1 MKSDVIVVGAGPAGA
16 SAAYFLAE
24 AGIDVL
30 LVDRDVFPRQKVCGD
45 GLASRALLMLERM
58 GLGDW
63 LSGFPEP
70 EVMLFSSP
78 NGEAVRI
85 RTERREGFSY
95 GRVVPRLKLD
105 EAVVER
111 AVGAGARLL
120 EGAKVTNLEQWKGG
134 LHLEGERNGSTSSPQ
149 VGSIN
154 SPQVGSTSSP
164 QDGQIVHLDARLAIV
179 ADGGQA
185 SLTRRLG
192 LIRRPPDLV
201 AVRAYFEGDVGP
213 ETRPEI
219 HVERVI
225 MPGYN
230 WIFPMGGGRAN
241 VGAGTLVSTVKEGS
255 LSLARVM
262 RQFVANSPYARERLR
277 LAEMVSPVQGHPLRT
292 DLRGTRPYG
301 ERVLVAGE
309 AAGLVNPLS
318 GEGIAYALES
328 GEMAATHARRA
339 LESGDFSEAAL
350 SAYGRALDRRYGADH
365 QAARFLRILFKH
377 PWLLNRLVKRMQ
389 QDPDFALIFGL
400 VVIGVES
407 PRTILSPRFLSR
419 LLL

>member
-1 MKSDVIVVGAGPAGA
+1 LKSDVIVVGAGPAGA

-30 LVDRDVFPRQKVCGD
+30 LVDREVFPRQKVCGD
-45 GLASRALLMLERM
+45 GLASRALVILERM

-85 RTERREGFSY
+85 RPERREGFSY
-95 GRVVPRLKLD
+95 GRVIPRLKLD

-120 EGAKVTNLEQWKGG
+120 DGAKVTNLEQWKGG

-149 VGSIN
+149 VGSK
-154 SPQVGSTSSP
+154 SSP

-219 HVERVI
+219 HVERTI

-241 VGAGTLVSTVKEGS
+241 VGTGTLVSTVKEGS
-255 LSLARVM
+255 LSLAKVM

-301 ERVLVAGE
+301 QRVLVAGE

-339 LESGDFSEAAL
+339 LESGDFSEAAF
-350 SAYGRALDRRYGADH
+350 SAYSRALDRRYGADH
-365 QAARFLRILFKH
+365 QAARFLRIFFKY

-389 QDPDFALIFGL
+389 QDPDFALTFGL

-407 PRTILSPRFLSR
+407 PRTVLSPRFLSR

>member
-1 MKSDVIVVGAGPAGA
+1 MRKGLLKSDVVVVGAGPAGA
-16 SAAYFLAE
+16 SAAYSLAR

-30 LVDRDVFPRQKVCGD
+30 LVDREVFPREKVCGD
-45 GLASRALLMLERM
+45 GLASRALAVLERM

-63 LSGFPEP
+63 LRGFPEP
-70 EVMLFSSP
+70 ELVLFSSP
-78 NGEAVRI
+78 NGQAVRI
-85 RTERREGFSY
+85 RPERRDGVSY
-95 GRVVPRLKLD
+95 GRVIPRLRLD

-111 AVGAGARLL
+111 AVAAGARLL
-120 EGAKVTNLEQWKGG
+120 DGTKVTSLEQQKGG
-134 LHLEGERNGSTSSPQ
+134 LHLRGERNGSTSSPQ
-149 VGSIN
+149 G
-154 SPQVGSTSSP
+154 
-164 QDGQIVHLDARLAIV
+164 GQIIHLNARLAIA

-185 SLTRRLG
+185 SFTRRLG
-192 LIRRPPDLV
+192 LIGRPPDLV
-201 AVRAYFEGDVGP
+201 AVRAYFEGDVGS

-225 MPGYN
+225 MPGYS

-241 VGAGTLVSTVKEGS
+241 VGTGTLVSTVKEGR
-255 LSLARVM
+255 LSLAKVM
-262 RQFVANSPYARERLR
+262 RQFVASNPYARERLR
-277 LAEMVSPVQGHPLRT
+277 LAEMVSAVQGHPLRT

-301 ERVLVAGE
+301 HRVLVAGE

-350 SAYGRALDRRYGADH
+350 SAYSRALHRRYGADH
-365 QAARFLRILFKH
+365 QAARFLRIFFKY
-377 PWLLNRLVKRMQ
+377 PWLLNRLVRRMQ
-389 QDPDFALIFGL
+389 QDPDFALAFGL
-400 VVIGVES
+400 VVIGVE
-407 PRTILSPRFLSR
+407 PPKTVLSPHFLSR

>member
-1 MKSDVIVVGAGPAGA
+1 MKGDVIVVGAGPAGA
-16 SAAYFLAE
+16 SAAYFLAG
-24 AGIDVL
+24 AGVDVL
-30 LVDRDVFPRQKVCGD
+30 LVDQEVFPREKVCGD
-45 GLASRALLMLERM
+45 GLASRALAVLERM

-63 LSGFPEP
+63 LRGFPEP

-85 RTERREGFSY
+85 QPERPEGFSY
-95 GRVVPRLKLD
+95 GRVIPRISLD

-111 AVGAGARLL
+111 AAVAGARLL
-120 EGAKVTNLEQWKGG
+120 EGAKIASLEQWKDG
-134 LHLEGERNGSTSSPQ
+134 LRLRGERNGQT
-149 VGSIN
+149 VY
-154 SPQVGSTSSP
+154 
-164 QDGQIVHLDARLAIV
+164 LDAQLAIA

-192 LIRRPPDLV
+192 LIQRPPDLV

-213 ETRPEI
+213 ENRPEI

-225 MPGYN
+225 MPGYD
-230 WIFPMGGGRAN
+230 WIFPMGGGRVN
-241 VGAGTLVSTVKEGS
+241 VGTGTLVSTVKEGS
-255 LSLARVM
+255 LSLAKVM
-262 RQFVANSPYARERLR
+262 RQFVANNPYARERLR

-301 ERVLVAGE
+301 QRVLVAGE

-328 GEMAATHARRA
+328 GEMAATHARCA

-350 SAYGRALDRRYGADH
+350 SAYGRALRRRYGADH
-365 QAARFLRILFKH
+365 RVARFLRIFFKY
-377 PWLLNRLVKRMQ
+377 PWLLNRLVRRMQ
-389 QDPDFALIFGL
+389 QDSDFALTFGL

-407 PRTILSPRFLSR
+407 PRTVLSPRFLSR
-419 LLL
+419 LFL

>member
-16 SAAYFLAE
+16 SAAYLLAG

-30 LVDRDVFPRQKVCGD
+30 LVDREVFPREKVCGD
-45 GLASRALLMLERM
+45 GLASRALVVLERM

-63 LSGFPEP
+63 LRGFPEP

-85 RTERREGFSY
+85 QPERPEGFSY
-95 GRVVPRLKLD
+95 GRVIPRISLD

-111 AVGAGARLL
+111 AAVAGARLL
-120 EGAKVTNLEQWKGG
+120 EGAKITSLEQWKDG
-134 LHLEGERNGSTSSPQ
+134 LRLRGERNGQT
-149 VGSIN
+149 VY
-154 SPQVGSTSSP
+154 
-164 QDGQIVHLDARLAIV
+164 LDAQLAIA

-185 SLTRRLG
+185 SLTQRLG

-213 ETRPEI
+213 ENRPEI
-219 HVERVI
+219 HFERVI
-225 MPGYN
+225 MPGYD
-230 WIFPMGGGRAN
+230 WIFPLGGGRVN
-241 VGAGTLVSTVKEGS
+241 VGTGTLVSTVKEGS
-255 LSLARVM
+255 LSLAKVM
-262 RQFVANSPYARERLR
+262 RQFVANNPYARERLR

-301 ERVLVAGE
+301 QRVLVAGE

-328 GEMAATHARRA
+328 GEMAATHARCA

-350 SAYGRALDRRYGADH
+350 SAYGQALHRRYGADH
-365 QAARFLRILFKH
+365 RVARFVRIFFKY
-377 PWLLNRLVKRMQ
+377 PWLLNRLVRRMQ
-389 QDPDFALIFGL
+389 QDSDFALTFGL

-407 PRTILSPRFLSR
+407 PRTVLSPRFLSR
-419 LLL
+419 LFL

>member
-1 MKSDVIVVGAGPAGA
+1 LLKSDVIVVGAGPAGA
-16 SAAYFLAE
+16 SAAYFLAR
-24 AGIDVL
+24 AGIHVL
-30 LVDRDVFPRQKVCGD
+30 LVDREVFPREKVCGD
-45 GLASRALLMLERM
+45 GLAARALVVLERM

-63 LSGFPEP
+63 LRGFPEP

-85 RTERREGFSY
+85 QLERPEGFSY
-95 GRVVPRLKLD
+95 GRVIPRISLD

-111 AVGAGARLL
+111 AVAAGARLL
-120 EGAKVTNLEQWKGG
+120 DGTKITSLEQRQGG
-134 LHLEGERNGSTSSPQ
+134 LHLRGQRNGQ
-149 VGSIN
+149 V
-154 SPQVGSTSSP
+154 
-164 QDGQIVHLDARLAIV
+164 VHLDAQLAIA

-185 SLTRRLG
+185 SFTRRLG

-201 AVRAYFEGDVGP
+201 AVRAYFEGDAGP
-213 ETRPEI
+213 ENRPEI

-225 MPGYN
+225 MPGYD
-230 WIFPMGGGRAN
+230 WIFPMGGGRVN
-241 VGAGTLVSTVKEGS
+241 VGTGTLVSTVKEGS

-262 RQFVANSPYARERLR
+262 RQFVANNPYARERLR
-277 LAEMVSPVQGHPLRT
+277 LAEMASPVQGHPLRT
-292 DLRGTRPYG
+292 DLRGTRPYSQ
-301 ERVLVAGE
+301 RVLVAGE

-350 SAYGRALDRRYGADH
+350 SPYGRALHRRYGADH
-365 QAARFLRILFKH
+365 QAARFLRIFFKY
-377 PWLLNRLVKRMQ
+377 PWLLNRLVRRMQ
-389 QDPDFALIFGL
+389 QDPDFALTFGL

-407 PRTILSPRFLSR
+407 PGTVLSLRFLSK
-419 LLL
+419 LFL

>member
-1 MKSDVIVVGAGPAGA
+1 LKSDVTVVGAGPAGA
-16 SAAYFLAE
+16 SAAYFLAG

-30 LVDRDVFPRQKVCGD
+30 LVDREVFPREKVCGD
-45 GLASRALLMLERM
+45 GLASRALAVLERM

-63 LSGFPEP
+63 LRGFPEP

-78 NGEAVRI
+78 NSEAVHI
-85 RTERREGFSY
+85 RLESLEGFSY

-111 AVGAGARLL
+111 AVVAGAQLL
-120 EGAKVTNLEQWKGG
+120 DGTKVTSLEQRKGG
-134 LHLEGERNGSTSSPQ
+134 LHLRGERNG
-149 VGSIN
+149 
-154 SPQVGSTSSP
+154 
-164 QDGQIVHLDARLAIV
+164 QIIHLDARLAIA

-185 SLTRRLG
+185 SFTRRLG
-192 LIRRPPDLV
+192 LIRRPPDGV

-213 ETRPEI
+213 EIQMEF

-225 MPGYN
+225 MPGYT

-241 VGAGTLVSTVKEGS
+241 VGTGTLVSAVKEGS
-255 LSLARVM
+255 LSLTKVM
-262 RQFVANSPYARERLR
+262 RQFVANNPYARERLR
-277 LAEMVSPVQGHPLRT
+277 SAEMVSPVQGHPLRT

-301 ERVLVAGE
+301 QGVLVAGE

-318 GEGIAYALES
+318 GEGIGYALES

-339 LESGDFSEAAL
+339 LESGDFSEATL
-350 SAYGRALDRRYGADH
+350 SAYGRALHHRYGADH
-365 QAARFLRILFKH
+365 QAARFLRIFFKH
-377 PWLLNRLVKRMQ
+377 SWLLNRLVRRMQ
-389 QDPDFALIFGL
+389 QDPDLALAFGL
-400 VVIGVES
+400 VLIGVEP

>member
-1 MKSDVIVVGAGPAGA
+1 LKSDVIVVGAGPAGA
-16 SAAYFLAE
+16 SAAYFLAG

-30 LVDRDVFPRQKVCGD
+30 LVDREVFPREKVCGD
-45 GLASRALLMLERM
+45 GLASRALTVLERM

-63 LSGFPEP
+63 LRGFPEP

-78 NGEAVRI
+78 SGEAVRI
-85 RTERREGFSY
+85 RPERPEGFSY
-95 GRVVPRLKLD
+95 GRVIPRLRLD
-105 EAVVER
+105 AAVVER
-111 AVGAGARLL
+111 AVVAGARLL
-120 EGAKVTNLEQWKGG
+120 DGTKVTSLEQGEGG
-134 LHLEGERNGSTSSPQ
+134 LHLRGKRN
-149 VGSIN
+149 
-154 SPQVGSTSSP
+154 
-164 QDGQIVHLDARLAIV
+164 GQIVHLDARLAIA

-185 SLTRRLG
+185 SFTRRLG

-213 ETRPEI
+213 ETRPEF
-219 HVERVI
+219 HVERVT

-230 WIFPMGGGRAN
+230 WIFPVGKGRAN
-241 VGAGTLVSTVKEGS
+241 VGTGTLVSTVKEES
-255 LSLARVM
+255 LNLAKVM
-262 RQFVANSPYARERLR
+262 RQFVADNPYARERLR

-301 ERVLVAGE
+301 QRVLVAGE

-328 GEMAATHARRA
+328 GEVAATHARRA

-350 SAYGRALDRRYGADH
+350 SAYGRALHRRYGADH
-365 QAARFLRILFKH
+365 QAARFLRIFFKY
-377 PWLLNRLVKRMQ
+377 PWLLNRLVRRMQ
-389 QDPDFALIFGL
+389 QDPDFALTFGL

-407 PRTILSPRFLSR
+407 PRTVFSPRFLSR
-419 LLL
+419 LFL

>member
-1 MKSDVIVVGAGPAGA
+1 LKSDVIVVGAGPAGA
-16 SAAYFLAE
+16 SAAYFLAG

-30 LVDRDVFPRQKVCGD
+30 LVDREVFPREKVCGD
-45 GLASRALLMLERM
+45 GLASRALAVLERM

-63 LSGFPEP
+63 LRGFPEP

-78 NGEAVRI
+78 NGAAARI
-85 RTERREGFSY
+85 RPERPEGFSY
-95 GRVVPRLKLD
+95 GRVIPRLRLD

-111 AVGAGARLL
+111 AVVAGARLL
-120 EGAKVTNLEQWKGG
+120 DGTKVTNLEQWKGG
-134 LHLEGERNGSTSSPQ
+134 LHLRGERNGSTSSPQ
-149 VGSIN
+149 G
-154 SPQVGSTSSP
+154 
-164 QDGQIVHLDARLAIV
+164 GQIVHLDARLAIA

-192 LIRRPPDLV
+192 LVRRPPDLV

-213 ETRPEI
+213 ETRPEF

-230 WIFPMGGGRAN
+230 WIFPMGEGRAN
-241 VGAGTLVSTVKEGS
+241 VGTGTLVSTVKEGR
-255 LSLARVM
+255 LSLAKVM
-262 RQFVANSPYARERLR
+262 RQFVANNLYARERLR

-292 DLRGTRPYG
+292 DLRGTQPYG
-301 ERVLVAGE
+301 QRVLVAGE

-339 LESGDFSEAAL
+339 LENGDFSETTL
-350 SAYGRALDRRYGADH
+350 SAYGRALHRRYGADH
-365 QAARFLRILFKH
+365 QAARFLRIFFKH
-377 PWLLNRLVKRMQ
+377 PWLLNRLVRRMQ
-389 QDPDFALIFGL
+389 QDPDFALTFGL

-407 PRTILSPRFLSR
+407 PRTVLSPRFLSR
-419 LLL
+419 LFL

>member
-16 SAAYFLAE
+16 SAAYFLAG

-30 LVDRDVFPRQKVCGD
+30 LVDREVFPREKVCGD
-45 GLASRALLMLERM
+45 GLASRALVMLERM
-58 GLGDW
+58 GLGNW
-63 LSGFPEP
+63 LRGFPEP

-85 RTERREGFSY
+85 RPERREGLSY
-95 GRVVPRLKLD
+95 GRVIPRLRLD
-105 EAVVER
+105 EALVER
-111 AVGAGARLL
+111 AVVAGARLL
-120 EGAKVTNLEQWKGG
+120 DGTKVTSLEQRKEG
-134 LHLEGERNGSTSSPQ
+134 LHLRGEGN
-149 VGSIN
+149 
-154 SPQVGSTSSP
+154 
-164 QDGQIVHLDARLAIV
+164 GQIVHLDARLAIA
-179 ADGGQA
+179 ADGGQT
-185 SLTRRLG
+185 SFTRRLG
-192 LIRRPPDLV
+192 LLRQPPDLV

-219 HVERVI
+219 HVEPVI

-230 WIFPMGGGRAN
+230 WIFSMGGGQAN
-241 VGAGTLVSTVKEGS
+241 VGTGTLVSAVKDGS
-255 LSLARVM
+255 LSLAKVM
-262 RQFVANSPYARERLR
+262 RQFVANNPYARERLR

-301 ERVLVAGE
+301 QWVLVAGE

-350 SAYGRALDRRYGADH
+350 SAYGRALHRRYGADH
-365 QAARFLRILFKH
+365 QVARFLRIFFKH
-377 PWLLNRLVKRMQ
+377 PWLLNRLVRRMQ
-389 QDPDFALIFGL
+389 QDPDFALAFGL

-407 PRTILSPRFLSR
+407 PRTVLSPRFLSE
-419 LLL
+419 LFL

>member
-30 LVDRDVFPRQKVCGD
+30 LVDQEVFPRQKVCGD
-45 GLASRALLMLERM
+45 GLASRALTMLERM
-58 GLGDW
+58 GLGAW
-63 LSGFPEP
+63 LRGFPEP

-85 RTERREGFSY
+85 QPERPEGFSY
-95 GRVVPRLKLD
+95 GRVVPRLRLD

-111 AVGAGARLL
+111 AVVAGARFLD
-120 EGAKVTNLEQWKGG
+120 GIKVTSLEQQRGG
-134 LHLEGERNGSTSSPQ
+134 LHLRGERNGSSSPQ
-149 VGSIN
+149 G
-154 SPQVGSTSSP
+154 GR
-164 QDGQIVHLDARLAIV
+164 IVHLEAPLAIA

-185 SLTRRLG
+185 SFTRRLG

-225 MPGYN
+225 MPGYS
-230 WIFPMGGGRAN
+230 WIFPTGEGRAN
-241 VGAGTLVSTVKEGS
+241 VGTGTRASTVKKGS

-262 RQFVANSPYARERLR
+262 QRFVANNPYARERLR

-301 ERVLVAGE
+301 QRVLVAGE

-350 SAYGRALDRRYGADH
+350 STYGRALRRRYGADH
-365 QAARFLRILFKH
+365 QVARFLRIFFKH
-377 PWLLNRLVKRMQ
+377 PWLLNRLVRRMQ
-389 QDPDFALIFGL
+389 QDPDFALTFGL

-407 PRTILSPRFLSR
+407 PRTVLSPRFLSR
-419 LLL
+419 LFL

>member
-16 SAAYFLAE
+16 SAAYFLAG

-30 LVDRDVFPRQKVCGD
+30 LVDQEVFPREKVCGD
-45 GLASRALLMLERM
+45 GLASRALTVLERM

-63 LSGFPEP
+63 LRGFPEP

-85 RTERREGFSY
+85 RPNRQDDFCY
-95 GRVVPRLKLD
+95 GRVIPRLRLD

-111 AVGAGARLL
+111 AMVAGARFLD
-120 EGAKVTNLEQWKGG
+120 GTKVTSLEQWSGG
-134 LHLEGERNGSTSSPQ
+134 LRLRGERNGSTSSPQ
-149 VGSIN
+149 G
-154 SPQVGSTSSP
+154 
-164 QDGQIVHLDARLAIV
+164 GQAVQLDARLAIAAV
-179 ADGGQA
+179 GGQA
-185 SLTRRLG
+185 RLTRRLG

-213 ETRPEI
+213 ETRPEL

-241 VGAGTLVSTVKEGS
+241 VGTGTLVSTVREGG
-255 LSLARVM
+255 LSLAKVM
-262 RQFVANSPYARERLR
+262 RQFAANNPYARERLQS
-277 LAEMVSPVQGHPLRT
+277 AEMVSPVRGHPLRT

-301 ERVLVAGE
+301 QRVLVAGE

-328 GEMAATHARRA
+328 GEMAAIYAKRA
-339 LESGDFSEAAL
+339 LESDDFSEAAL
-350 SAYGRALDRRYGADH
+350 STYGRALHRRYGADH
-365 QAARFLRILFKH
+365 LAARFLRIFFKH
-377 PWLLNRLVKRMQ
+377 PWLLNRLVRRMQ
-389 QDPDFALIFGL
+389 QDPDFALTFGL

-407 PRTILSPRFLSR
+407 PRTILSPSFLSR
-419 LLL
+419 LFL

>member
-16 SAAYFLAE
+16 SAAYFLAG

-30 LVDRDVFPRQKVCGD
+30 LVDREVFPREKVCGD
-45 GLASRALLMLERM
+45 GLASRALVVLERM

-63 LSGFPEP
+63 LRGFPEP

-85 RTERREGFSY
+85 QPERPEGFSY
-95 GRVVPRLKLD
+95 GRVIPRISLD

-111 AVGAGARLL
+111 AAVAGARLL
-120 EGAKVTNLEQWKGG
+120 EGAKIASLEQWKDG
-134 LHLEGERNGSTSSPQ
+134 LRLRGERNGQT
-149 VGSIN
+149 VY
-154 SPQVGSTSSP
+154 
-164 QDGQIVHLDARLAIV
+164 LDAQLAIA

-192 LIRRPPDLV
+192 LIQRPPDLV

-213 ETRPEI
+213 ENRPEI

-225 MPGYN
+225 MPGYD
-230 WIFPMGGGRAN
+230 WIFPMGGGRVN
-241 VGAGTLVSTVKEGS
+241 VGTGTLVSTVKEGS
-255 LSLARVM
+255 LSLAKVM
-262 RQFVANSPYARERLR
+262 RQFVANNPYARERLR

-301 ERVLVAGE
+301 QRVLVAGE

-328 GEMAATHARRA
+328 GEMAATHARCA

-350 SAYGRALDRRYGADH
+350 SAYGRALRRRYGADH
-365 QAARFLRILFKH
+365 RVARFLRIFFKY
-377 PWLLNRLVKRMQ
+377 PWLLNRLVRRMQ
-389 QDPDFALIFGL
+389 QDSDFALTFGL

-407 PRTILSPRFLSR
+407 PRTVLSPRFLSR
-419 LLL
+419 LFL

>member
-16 SAAYFLAE
+16 SAAYFLAG

-30 LVDRDVFPRQKVCGD
+30 LVDREVLPREKVCGD
-45 GLASRALLMLERM
+45 GLASRALVMLERM
-58 GLGDW
+58 GLGNW
-63 LSGFPEP
+63 LRGFPEP

-85 RTERREGFSY
+85 RPERREGLSY
-95 GRVVPRLKLD
+95 GRVIPRLRLD
-105 EAVVER
+105 EALVER
-111 AVGAGARLL
+111 AVVAGARLL
-120 EGAKVTNLEQWKGG
+120 DGTKVTSLEQRKEG
-134 LHLEGERNGSTSSPQ
+134 LHLRGEGN
-149 VGSIN
+149 
-154 SPQVGSTSSP
+154 
-164 QDGQIVHLDARLAIV
+164 GQIVHLDARLAIA

-185 SLTRRLG
+185 SFTRRLG
-192 LIRRPPDLV
+192 LLRQPPDLV

-219 HVERVI
+219 HVEPVI
-225 MPGYN
+225 MPSYN

-241 VGAGTLVSTVKEGS
+241 VGTGTLVSAVKDGS
-255 LSLARVM
+255 LSLAKVM
-262 RQFVANSPYARERLR
+262 RQFVANNPYARERLR

-301 ERVLVAGE
+301 QRVLVAGE

-350 SAYGRALDRRYGADH
+350 SAYGRALHRRYGADH
-365 QAARFLRILFKH
+365 QVARFLRIFFKH
-377 PWLLNRLVKRMQ
+377 PWLLNRLVRRMQ
-389 QDPDFALIFGL
+389 QDPDFALAFGL

-407 PRTILSPRFLSR
+407 PRTVLSPRFLSE
-419 LLL
+419 LFL

>member
-1 MKSDVIVVGAGPAGA
+1 MKGDVIVVGAGPAGA
-16 SAAYFLAE
+16 SAAYFLAG
-24 AGIDVL
+24 AGVDVL
-30 LVDRDVFPRQKVCGD
+30 LVDQEVFPREKVCGD
-45 GLASRALLMLERM
+45 GLASRALAVLERM

-63 LSGFPEP
+63 LRGFPEP

-85 RTERREGFSY
+85 QPERPEGFSY
-95 GRVVPRLKLD
+95 GRVIPRISLD

-111 AVGAGARLL
+111 ATVAGARLL
-120 EGAKVTNLEQWKGG
+120 EGAKITSLEQWKDG
-134 LHLEGERNGSTSSPQ
+134 LRLRGERNGQTLY
-149 VGSIN
+149 
-154 SPQVGSTSSP
+154 
-164 QDGQIVHLDARLAIV
+164 LDAQLAIA

-185 SLTRRLG
+185 SLTRHLG
-192 LIRRPPDLV
+192 LIQRPPDLV

-213 ETRPEI
+213 ENRPEI

-225 MPGYN
+225 MPGYD
-230 WIFPMGGGRAN
+230 WIFPMGGGRVN
-241 VGAGTLVSTVKEGS
+241 VGTGTLVSTVKEGS
-255 LSLARVM
+255 LSLAKVM
-262 RQFVANSPYARERLR
+262 RQFVANNPYARERLR

-301 ERVLVAGE
+301 QRVLVAGE

-328 GEMAATHARRA
+328 GEMAATHARCA

-350 SAYGRALDRRYGADH
+350 SAYGQALHRRYGADH
-365 QAARFLRILFKH
+365 RVARFLRIFFKY
-377 PWLLNRLVKRMQ
+377 PWLLNRLVRRMQ
-389 QDPDFALIFGL
+389 QDSDFALTFGL

-407 PRTILSPRFLSR
+407 PRTVLSPRFLSR
-419 LLL
+419 LFL

>member
-1 MKSDVIVVGAGPAGA
+1 MKGDVIVVGAGPAGA
-16 SAAYFLAE
+16 SAAYFLAG
-24 AGIDVL
+24 AGVDVL
-30 LVDRDVFPRQKVCGD
+30 LVDQEVFPREKVCGD
-45 GLASRALLMLERM
+45 GLASRALVVLERM

-63 LSGFPEP
+63 LRGFPEP

-85 RTERREGFSY
+85 QPERPEGFSY
-95 GRVVPRLKLD
+95 GRVIPRISLD

-111 AVGAGARLL
+111 AAGAGARLL
-120 EGAKVTNLEQWKGG
+120 EGAKITSLERWKDG
-134 LHLEGERNGSTSSPQ
+134 LRLRGERNGQTLY
-149 VGSIN
+149 
-154 SPQVGSTSSP
+154 
-164 QDGQIVHLDARLAIV
+164 LDAQLAIA

-185 SLTRRLG
+185 SLTRHLG
-192 LIRRPPDLV
+192 LIQRPPDLV

-213 ETRPEI
+213 ENRPEI

-225 MPGYN
+225 MPGYD
-230 WIFPMGGGRAN
+230 WIFPMGGGRVN
-241 VGAGTLVSTVKEGS
+241 VGTGTLVSTVKEGS
-255 LSLARVM
+255 LSLAKVM
-262 RQFVANSPYARERLR
+262 RQFVANNPYARERLR

-301 ERVLVAGE
+301 QRVLVAGE

-328 GEMAATHARRA
+328 GEMAATHARCA

-350 SAYGRALDRRYGADH
+350 SAYGQALHRRYGADH
-365 QAARFLRILFKH
+365 RVARFLRIFFKY
-377 PWLLNRLVKRMQ
+377 PWLLNRLVRRMQ
-389 QDPDFALIFGL
+389 QDSDFALTFGL

-407 PRTILSPRFLSR
+407 PRTVLSPRFLSR
-419 LLL
+419 LFL

>member
-16 SAAYFLAE
+16 SAAYFLAG

-30 LVDRDVFPRQKVCGD
+30 LVDREVFPRQKVCGD
-45 GLASRALLMLERM
+45 GLASRALVVLERM

-63 LSGFPEP
+63 LKGFPEP

-85 RTERREGFSY
+85 RPDRRDGFCY
-95 GRVVPRLKLD
+95 GRGIPRLRLD
-105 EAVVER
+105 EAIVER
-111 AVGAGARLL
+111 AVMAGAPLL
-120 EGAKVTNLEQWKGG
+120 DGTKVTSLEQQKGG
-134 LHLEGERNGSTSSPQ
+134 LYLRGERNG
-149 VGSIN
+149 
-154 SPQVGSTSSP
+154 
-164 QDGQIVHLDARLAIV
+164 QIVRLDTRLVIA

-185 SLTRRLG
+185 SFTRRLG
-192 LIRRPPDLV
+192 LIHQPPDLV

-213 ETRPEI
+213 QNRPEI
-219 HVERVI
+219 HLEQAI

-230 WIFPMGGGRAN
+230 WIFPLGGGRAN
-241 VGAGTLVSTVKEGS
+241 VGTGTLVSTVKEGS
-255 LSLARVM
+255 LSLAKMM
-262 RQFVANSPYARERLR
+262 RQFATSNPYARERLR

-292 DLRGTRPYG
+292 DLRGTRAYDQ
-301 ERVLVAGE
+301 RVLVAGE

-350 SAYGRALDRRYGADH
+350 SAYSRALHRRYGADH
-365 QAARFLRILFKH
+365 QAARFLRIFFKY
-377 PWLLNRLVKRMQ
+377 PWLLNRLVRRMQ
-389 QDPDFALIFGL
+389 QDPDFALTFGL

-407 PRTILSPRFLSR
+407 PRTVLSPRFLSR
-419 LLL
+419 LFL

>member
-16 SAAYFLAE
+16 SAAYFLAG

-30 LVDRDVFPRQKVCGD
+30 LVDREVFPREKVCGD
-45 GLASRALLMLERM
+45 GLASRALVMLERM
-58 GLGDW
+58 GLGNW
-63 LSGFPEP
+63 LRGFPEP

-85 RTERREGFSY
+85 RPERREGLSY
-95 GRVVPRLKLD
+95 GRVIPRLRLD
-105 EAVVER
+105 EALVER
-111 AVGAGARLL
+111 AVVAGARLL
-120 EGAKVTNLEQWKGG
+120 DGTKVTSLEQRKEG
-134 LHLEGERNGSTSSPQ
+134 LHLRGEGN
-149 VGSIN
+149 
-154 SPQVGSTSSP
+154 
-164 QDGQIVHLDARLAIV
+164 GQIVHLDARLAIA

-185 SLTRRLG
+185 SFTRRLG
-192 LIRRPPDLV
+192 LLRQPPDLV

-219 HVERVI
+219 HVEPVI

-230 WIFPMGGGRAN
+230 WIFSMGGGRAN
-241 VGAGTLVSTVKEGS
+241 VGTGTLVSAVKDGS
-255 LSLARVM
+255 LSLAKVM
-262 RQFVANSPYARERLR
+262 RQFVANNPYARERLR

-301 ERVLVAGE
+301 QWVLVAGE

-350 SAYGRALDRRYGADH
+350 SAYGRALHRRYGADH
-365 QAARFLRILFKH
+365 QVARFLRIFFKH
-377 PWLLNRLVKRMQ
+377 PWLLNRLVRRMQ
-389 QDPDFALIFGL
+389 QDPDFALAFGL
-400 VVIGVES
+400 VVICVES
-407 PRTILSPRFLSR
+407 PRTVLSPRFLSE
-419 LLL
+419 LFL

>member
-1 MKSDVIVVGAGPAGA
+1 MKGDVIVVGAGPAGA
-16 SAAYFLAE
+16 SAAYFLAG
-24 AGIDVL
+24 AGVDVL
-30 LVDRDVFPRQKVCGD
+30 LVDQEVFPREKVCGD
-45 GLASRALLMLERM
+45 GLASRALAVLERM

-63 LSGFPEP
+63 LRGFPEP

-85 RTERREGFSY
+85 QPERPEGFSY
-95 GRVVPRLKLD
+95 GRVIPRISLD

-111 AVGAGARLL
+111 AAGAGARLL
-120 EGAKVTNLEQWKGG
+120 EGAKITSLEQWKDG
-134 LHLEGERNGSTSSPQ
+134 LRLRGERNGQTLY
-149 VGSIN
+149 
-154 SPQVGSTSSP
+154 
-164 QDGQIVHLDARLAIV
+164 LDAQLAIA

-185 SLTRRLG
+185 SLTRHLG
-192 LIRRPPDLV
+192 LIQRPPDLV

-213 ETRPEI
+213 ENRPEI

-225 MPGYN
+225 MPGYD
-230 WIFPMGGGRAN
+230 WIFPMGGGRVN
-241 VGAGTLVSTVKEGS
+241 VGTGTLVSTVKERS
-255 LSLARVM
+255 LSLAKVM
-262 RQFVANSPYARERLR
+262 RQFVANNPYARERLR

-301 ERVLVAGE
+301 QRVLVAGE

-328 GEMAATHARRA
+328 GEMAATHARCA

-350 SAYGRALDRRYGADH
+350 SAYGQALHRRYGADH
-365 QAARFLRILFKH
+365 RVARFLRIFFKY
-377 PWLLNRLVKRMQ
+377 PWLLNRLVRRMQ
-389 QDPDFALIFGL
+389 QDSDFALTFGL

-407 PRTILSPRFLSR
+407 PRTVLSPRFLSR
-419 LLL
+419 LFL

>member
-1 MKSDVIVVGAGPAGA
+1 LKSDVIVVGAGPAGA
-16 SAAYFLAE
+16 SAAYFLAG

-30 LVDRDVFPRQKVCGD
+30 LVDRGVFPRQKVCGD
-45 GLASRALLMLERM
+45 GLASRALVMLERM

-63 LSGFPEP
+63 LRGFPEP

-85 RTERREGFSY
+85 RPEHPEGFSY
-95 GRVVPRLKLD
+95 GRVVPRLRLD
-105 EAVVER
+105 EVVVER
-111 AVGAGARLL
+111 SVVAGARFLD
-120 EGAKVTNLEQWKGG
+120 GTQVTSLEQQKGG
-134 LHLEGERNGSTSSPQ
+134 LYLRGERNGSTSSPQ
-149 VGSIN
+149 G
-154 SPQVGSTSSP
+154 
-164 QDGQIVHLDARLAIV
+164 GQIVRLEARLAIA

-185 SLTRRLG
+185 SFARRLG

-225 MPGYN
+225 MPGYS
-230 WIFPMGGGRAN
+230 WIFPTGDGRAN
-241 VGAGTLVSTVKEGS
+241 VGTGTLVSTVKKGS

-262 RQFVANSPYARERLR
+262 QQFVANNPYARERLR

-292 DLRGTRPYG
+292 DLRGTQPYG
-301 ERVLVAGE
+301 QRVLVTGE

-350 SAYGRALDRRYGADH
+350 STYGRALHCRYGADH
-365 QAARFLRILFKH
+365 RVARFLRIFFQY
-377 PWLLNRLVKRMQ
+377 PWLLNRLVRRMQ
-389 QDPDFALIFGL
+389 QDPDLALAFGL

-407 PRTILSPRFLSR
+407 PKTVLSPRFLSR
-419 LLL
+419 LFL